1 MSFCMV
7 VYFKCKLRKIISA
20 IIALKALPIISKEP
34 TIVQEPNARS
44 MSKLFMGPPWP
55 TMTQNDVH

>member
-7 VYFKCKLRKIISA
+7 VYFKCKLKKTIGA
-20 IIALKALPIISKEP
+20 IIAPKALPIISKEP

-44 MSKLFMGPPWP
+44 ISKLF
-55 TMTQNDVH
+55 MTQNDVH